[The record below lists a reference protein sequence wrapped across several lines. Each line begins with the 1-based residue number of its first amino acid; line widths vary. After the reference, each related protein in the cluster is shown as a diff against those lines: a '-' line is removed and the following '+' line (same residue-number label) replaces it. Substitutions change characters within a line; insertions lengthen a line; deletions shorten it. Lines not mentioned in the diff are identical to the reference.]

1 MTLAPAGPVVLFD
14 GVCNLCH
21 ASVSY
26 VIDRDPHGRFRFASL
41 QSETARTLLERHG
54 VPIPG
59 SEPDT
64 VLLLEDGRVYAQSTA
79 ALRIARRL
87 SGPTR
92 LLSLFLAVPRPVR
105 DLVYRLVARNR
116 YRWFGRSDACRVPTP
131 ALKARFLE

>member
-21 ASVSY
+21 ASVNY
-26 VIDRDPHGRFRFASL
+26 VIDRDPQGRFRFASL
-41 QSETARTLLERHG
+41 QSETARTLLEHHR

-59 SEPDT
+59 GEPDT

-116 YRWFGRSDACRVPTP
+116 YRWFGRSDVCRVPTP